1 MTKPIWMSEAVYR
14 VLRTAFQ
21 IIVGAIGAALI
32 VVLTGYK
39 QTHLFDLS
47 TLYFDGGV
55 GGLILAL
62 TYVMNRKST
71 E

>member
-1 MTKPIWMSEAVYR
+1 MTRPTWMSEAVYR
-14 VLRTAFQ
+14 VLRTALQ
-21 IIVGAIGAALI
+21 IFVGAAGAALI

-39 QTHLFDLS
+39 QTHVFDIS

-55 GGLILAL
+55 GGIILAL
-62 TYVMNRKST
+62 TYVMNRKPT